1 MNTTEI
7 IWLLTLALTIAAAL
21 LDWRSRRIPNWLT
34 LPGMALGVAVHTY
47 FKGWHGALFALEGAG
62 LALILLVAPVLIR
75 ALGAGDWKL
84 MGAVGAF
91 MGPIL
96 VLFILFGSI
105 LVAGVMAV
113 VQMMWTRR
121 VVETFRNMI
130 VLVRGF
136 LSFGFKVHPLIS
148 LDNPQSLRLP
158 YGVAVAL
165 ATLICCC
172 AAHWMA

>member
-1 MNTTEI
+1 MNTSQI
-7 IWLLTLALTIAAAL
+7 IWLSTLTLTIVAAV

-34 LPGMALGVAVHTY
+34 MPGMVLGVAVHTY
-47 FKGWHGALFALEGAG
+47 VSGWRGTLFALEGAG
-62 LALILLVAPVLIR
+62 LALILLVGLVLIR

-96 VLFILFGSI
+96 VLFILLGSI
-105 LVAGVMAV
+105 LAAGLMAMI
-113 VQMMWTRR
+113 QMMRTHR
-121 VVETFRNMI
+121 VVETFRNMV

-136 LSFGFKVHPLIS
+136 FTFGFKVHPVIS
-148 LDNPQSLRLP
+148 LDNPQLLKVP
-158 YGVAVAL
+158 YGVAVAI

-172 AAHWMA
+172 AAHWVA